1 MSSGMVPVMTGT
13 SKSRLWVH
21 SVRLFWPRP
30 QGSPWFSTL
39 RSMSPA
45 SEGNSDSMSTW

>member
-1 MSSGMVPVMTGT
+1 MSSGMVPVITGT
-13 SKSRLWVH
+13 SKSSDAIQ
-21 SVRLFWPRP
+21 SVRLELPRP
-30 QGSPWFSTL
+30 HGSPWFSTL

>member
-1 MSSGMVPVMTGT
+1 MSSGMVPVMTGI
-13 SKSRLWVH
+13 SKSRLCVH

-45 SEGNSDSMSTW
+45 SLGNSDSISTW